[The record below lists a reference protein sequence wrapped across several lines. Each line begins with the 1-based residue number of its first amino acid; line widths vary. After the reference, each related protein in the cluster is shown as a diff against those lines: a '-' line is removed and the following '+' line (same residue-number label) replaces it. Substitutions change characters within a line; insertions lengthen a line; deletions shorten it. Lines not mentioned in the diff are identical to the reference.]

1 MHTKGTVVHLRR
13 GGREHGASAVEFA
26 LVLPILVIL
35 VVGIVEMGLAFNRQ
49 QSFHAASRE
58 AARLVSV
65 GYDLSGDGLISTVL
79 SQTRSVDESDISVV
93 VSPEGGCAGTGEP
106 EDLVTVAVFLS
117 GNLDRYAIRIP
128 FIPTASPDF
137 RSEATFRC
145 EVQP

>member
-1 MHTKGTVVHLRR
+1 VYRR
-13 GGREHGASAVEFA
+13 SDHGASAVEFA

-58 AARLVSV
+58 AARLVAV
-65 GYDLSGDGLISTVL
+65 GYDLTPELRATVL
-79 SQTRSVDESDISVV
+79 SQTRSVDTSDVNV
-93 VSPEGGCAGTGEP
+93 DVDGCEGTGEP
-106 EDLVTVAVFLS
+106 DDLVTVSVYL
-117 GNLDRYAIRIP
+117 GRNLDRYAIRIP
-128 FIPTASPDF
+128 FIPTANPDF

>member
-1 MHTKGTVVHLRR
+1 VHLRR

-26 LVLPILVIL
+26 LVLPILVVL

-58 AARLVSV
+58 AARLVAV
-65 GYDLSGDGLISTVL
+65 GYDLTPELRATIL
-79 SQTRSVDESDISVV
+79 SQTRSVDTGDIDVLVESPCD
-93 VSPEGGCAGTGEP
+93 GTSEP
-106 EDLVTVAVFLS
+106 DLVTVSVELASNV
-117 GNLDRYAIRIP
+117 DRYAIRIP
-128 FIPTASPDF
+128 GIPMANPTF

>member
-1 MHTKGTVVHLRR
+1 MHR
-13 GGREHGASAVEFA
+13 GHYSREHGASAVEFA

-58 AARLVSV
+58 AARLVAV
-65 GYDLSGDGLISTVL
+65 GYELDDNLRATVL
-79 SQTRSVDESDISVV
+79 NQTRSVDASDIDVV
-93 VSPEGGCAGTGEP
+93 VEGDGCAYSGEP
-106 EDLVTVAVFLS
+106 NDLVTVSVELARNV
-117 GNLDRYAIRIP
+117 DRYAIRIP
-128 FIPTASPDF
+128 GIPMANPTF